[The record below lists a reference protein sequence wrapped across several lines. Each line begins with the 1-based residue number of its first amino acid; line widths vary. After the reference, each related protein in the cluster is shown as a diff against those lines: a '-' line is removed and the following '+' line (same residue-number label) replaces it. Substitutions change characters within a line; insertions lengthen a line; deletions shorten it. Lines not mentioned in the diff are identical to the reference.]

1 MSVALRYA
9 ARSNIGLGRYKNNQ
23 DSGFAGPHVLAVCD
37 GMGGHAGGDI
47 ASSIAI
53 GHLAELDT
61 ESIGADAP
69 QVLVRTIRD
78 AHAEMLERVSAD
90 PQLTGM
96 GTTVTALLK
105 YGGRLALAHIGD
117 SRAYVLSGGSFTQVT
132 KDHTFVQWLVDQGSI
147 TEEEAEVHPQ
157 RSVITRV
164 LGDADASDEIDTSV
178 REAIIGDR
186 WLLCS
191 DGLSG
196 PVSNETLAETLR
208 TIDDP
213 GECAEKLID
222 LALRGGGQDNI
233 TCVVADIVSATDA
246 TANNHQVVG
255 AASIITSDDIPTTS
269 AAAKAR
275 ALTEPT
281 PAPVEEV
288 PPEPTNWWQ
297 SQWLRKF
304 FLFLAVFAVVG
315 AIALGAYAGY
325 RWSQQQ
331 YYVGVADDKVAIYR
345 GLPQPLGPFE
355 LSEVYS
361 VQDIELKHLSD
372 SARTDVENTIAVD
385 DLATAENTVVAILKA
400 SKLCEVAETTEPAPQ
415 QTPAPE
421 PTAEPTDA
429 PPTGTDETRNPLETP
444 TPEESTTPTVL
455 RNIYGDVLRKECG
468 TP

>member
-1 MSVALRYA
+1 
-9 ARSNIGLGRYKNNQ
+9 
-23 DSGFAGPHVLAVCD
+23 
-37 GMGGHAGGDI
+37 MGGHAGGDI

-78 AHAEMLERVSAD
+78 AHAEMLQRVSAD

-117 SRAYVLSGGSFTQVT
+117 SRAYVSSGDSFTQVT

-178 REAIIGDR
+178 REANVGDR

-208 TIDDP
+208 TIADP

-246 TANNHQVVG
+246 TSNTHHVVG

-275 ALTEPT
+275 ALTAPAT
-281 PAPVEEV
+281 PPVEEV

-297 SQWLRKF
+297 GHLVRKF
-304 FLFLAVFAVVG
+304 FLFLAVFAVIG
-315 AIALGAYAGY
+315 AIGLGAFAGY

-331 YYVGVADDKVAIYR
+331 YYVGVADNKVAIYR

-355 LSEVYS
+355 LSELHS

-372 SARTDVENTIAVD
+372 SARKDVENTIGAGS
-385 DLATAENTVVAILKA
+385 LHKAESTVVAILQA
-400 SKLCEVAETTEPAPQ
+400 SKLCEIAENPEPAP
-415 QTPAPE
+415 TTTPE
-421 PTAEPTDA
+421 PTTTPNTDPSADPNTDPSAIPTTI
-429 PPTGTDETRNPLETP
+429 PTGTETTKNPLETP
-444 TPEESTTPTVL
+444 TPQETTTPTVL